1 MAGTI
6 TLLIQG
12 APELE
17 LTYTHQ
23 VGERAFRL
31 DTRQIRAELGEDVSP
46 AEPEVILWLRDYLQ
60 EQEAS
65 LEKIGG

>member
-1 MAGTI
+1 M
-6 TLLIQG
+6 
-12 APELE
+12 E
-17 LTYTHQ
+17 
-23 VGERAFRL
+23 
-31 DTRQIRAELGEDVSP
+31 QIRAELGEDVSP